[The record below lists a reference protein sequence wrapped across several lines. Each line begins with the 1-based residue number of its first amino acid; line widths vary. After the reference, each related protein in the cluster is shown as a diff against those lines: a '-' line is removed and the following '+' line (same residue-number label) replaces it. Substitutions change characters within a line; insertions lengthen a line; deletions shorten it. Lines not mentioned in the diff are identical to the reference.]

1 MSAIVTNWKKLFY
14 FCFGLFLASLFCMKW
29 MEDEFI
35 SNGKLF
41 TILDLELYLDKEGLL
56 KTVAGLNEKARTIVG
71 YHLYFDFFFMA
82 GVFPG
87 IASICMLVRERVNM
101 KLLRSVL
108 FALAGL
114 QLAAWSFDIYENLHL
129 LKWLRKP
136 ETIDGIGFFHLL
148 VKLKFIIAI
157 TGILA
162 SAIAILFFKPG
173 KR

>member
-14 FCFGLFLASLFCMKW
+14 FCFGLFLTSLFCMKW

-41 TILDLELYLDKEGLL
+41 TILDLELYLDKEGLS
-56 KTVAGLNEKARTIVG
+56 KTLAGLNEKARTIVG
-71 YHLYFDFFFMA
+71 YHLHFDFFFMA

-87 IASICMLVRERVNM
+87 IASICMLVRERVN
-101 KLLRSVL
+101 KSLIRNVL
-108 FALAGL
+108 FALASL

-129 LKWLRKP
+129 IKWLKHP

-157 TGILA
+157 IGILV
-162 SAIAILFFKPG
+162 SATAFIFFKPG